1 MAVGKGDVGVDL
13 LIGGKSEQS
22 TAQVAYI
29 ILVGVLFLTLHLL
42 TGHEL
47 EVIGTKVEVPVEHV
61 GHLPFVAALQLVGKV
76 GSYSLG
82 IAVGVCG
89 VELTVAFT
97 EILVVEL
104 VAQCKAL
111 LECPCKGTAE
121 VDEARLT
128 ATVEATVGLKGIVM
142 EVFHKGILIDN
153 FRVVGY
159 GSIVLKA
166 VGGLLLKSCQQ

>member
-1 MAVGKGDVGVDL
+1 MSPGVAQELAEVTVGKSDVGVDFL
-13 LIGGKSEQS
+13 VSGKSEQS

-76 GSYSLG
+76 GAYSLG
-82 IAVGVCG
+82 IAVGVGG

-104 VAQCKAL
+104 VAQCRAL

-121 VDEARLT
+121 VDEARLA
-128 ATVEATVGLKGIVM
+128 ATVEGRLVS
-142 EVFHKGILIDN
+142 
-153 FRVVGY
+153 R
-159 GSIVLKA
+159 GS
-166 VGGLLLKSCQQ
+166 